1 MAHAVATRLRRHQ
14 SSRGFY
20 APRREVGSKPVLLL
34 PSACRSL
41 ARACHALVGCEH
53 PQHYHWRGV
62 YFAIDTLALAE
73 GAVPLDDQCE
83 IKSVRFVLCLSQ
95 VLWGVGG

>member
-1 MAHAVATRLRRHQ
+1 
-14 SSRGFY
+14 
-20 APRREVGSKPVLLL
+20 
-34 PSACRSL
+34 L

-73 GAVPLDDQCE
+73 GAVPLDDQC
-83 IKSVRFVLCLSQ
+83 
-95 VLWGVGG
+95 